1 MIIPEENY
9 LQHYGILRKS
19 GRYPWGSGKDPEQR
33 SGSFLGM
40 VADMRAQGL
49 SETEIAYAFNT
60 PDTPFNTTDLR
71 ATRTIARNAQKAADI
86 ARAQAYKERG
96 YSNVEIGKKFN
107 PPKNESSVRALL
119 APGAADKND
128 RLTNISNMLRAEVNA
143 KGAIQVGKG
152 TELNEHLIGVNGN
165 NLGTA
170 LAMLKAEGYQVLHL
184 QVDQVGSAG
193 NKTTLK
199 VLVPEGVHARDLYKD
214 LNQIKTI
221 GLYSDDNGRSFS
233 SILPP
238 LSVSSKRVKVAYK
251 EDSGDK
257 ADGVIYVRPGKE
269 DISLGG
275 KNYAQ
280 VRIMVDG
287 THYLKGMA
295 MYKDDLPPGVDLQ
308 FNTNKSSTGNKLDA
322 MKPLQRKMAEGDN
335 PKDTKKYS
343 GPVDQENPFGSIVRQ
358 IGPKDENGRVK
369 KVTSAMNLVNE
380 EGDWDGWSRN
390 LSAQMLSKQKPS
402 LVKERLDETFKSRK
416 DGLDEIMS
424 LNNAVIKKKLL
435 ESYAEDL
442 DAAAVHLKAAGLPRQ
457 RTQVILPMN
466 SMKPNE
472 IYAPNFN
479 HGEKVVLIRYPHGGK
494 FEIPELTVNNNH
506 REAKSLLGKAADA
519 VGIHHSVAA
528 RLSGADFDGDTVV
541 VIPNNSKK
549 IQTQSPLKGLEGFDP
564 QSAYPAYPGMPKLG
578 STQKQKLMG
587 DVSNL
592 ITDMTIRGAADHEI
606 MQAVKHS
613 MVVIDAE
620 KHNLNYKQ
628 SAIDNNIQSL
638 KAKYQDKGDGSKKYG
653 ASTLI
658 SQKKSPIRVP
668 ERKLQKASQGGSVDP
683 KTGKKIYR
691 ETGVMYPD
699 KKTGKMIPRT
709 TSVKKLEY
717 VDDAHKL
724 SSGTPVEKM
733 YADHS
738 NRLKDMANQTR
749 LAALNTGR
757 VPYSES
763 ANKVYGKEVAQLNAK
778 LNVALRNAPR
788 ERQAQVIANA
798 AIQERRRANPGMD
811 KAEIK
816 KMEARVLDEARRRTN
831 AKKTPIYIE
840 DEEWNAIQ
848 AGAVRHT
855 KLSAILDNADL
866 NRVKQLATPHNNVK
880 MTPAKQA
887 QAQRL
892 MATGLTQAQIADKLG
907 ISLTTLKRFLN
918 GEE

>member
-40 VADMRAQGL
+40 VAGMRAQGL

-251 EDSGDK
+251 EDGGDK

-494 FEIPELTVNNNH
+494 FEIPELTVNNSH

-887 QAQRL
+887 QTQRL

>member
-251 EDSGDK
+251 EDGGDK

-335 PKDTKKYS
+335 PKDSKKYS

>member
-1 MIIPEENY
+1 MIIPEEKY

-40 VADMRAQGL
+40 VAEMKAQGL
-49 SETEIAYAFNT
+49 SETQIAEAFNT

-71 ATRTIARNAQKAADI
+71 ATRTIARNAKKAADI
-86 ARAQAYKERG
+86 ARAQAYKERN
-96 YSNVEIGKKFN
+96 YSNVAIGEKMGIH
-107 PPKNESSVRALL
+107 ESSVRALL
-119 APGAADKND
+119 APGAKDKND
-128 RLTNISNMLRAEVNA
+128 RLTNISNMLREEVRT

-221 GLYSDDNGRSFS
+221 GLYTDDNGRSFS
-233 SILPP
+233 HILPP
-238 LSVSSKRVKVAYK
+238 LSVDSKRLKVAYK
-251 EDSGDK
+251 EDGGDK

-280 VRIMVDG
+280 VRVMVDD

-308 FNTNKSSTGNKLDA
+308 FNTNKSATGNKLDA
-322 MKPLQRKMAEGDN
+322 LKPLQRLKAEGDD
-335 PKDTKKYS
+335 PKDSKRYS

-358 IGPKDENGRVK
+358 IGPKDEHGRTT
-369 KVTSAMNLVNE
+369 KVTSAMNIVNE
-380 EGDWDGWSRN
+380 EGDWDNWSKT

-402 LVKERLDETFKSRK
+402 LVKERLDETFKGRK
-416 DGLDEIMS
+416 DGLDEI
-424 LNNAVIKKKLL
+424 LALDNPVIKKKLL

-457 RTQVILPMN
+457 QTKVILPMN
-466 SMKPNE
+466 SMKSNE
-472 IYAPNFN
+472 IYAPSFD
-479 HGEKVVLIRYPHGGK
+479 HGERVVLVRYPHGGK
-494 FEIPELTVNNNH
+494 FEIPELTVNNTH
-506 REAKSLLGKAADA
+506 REAKRLLGKATDA

-549 IQTQSPLKGLEGFDP
+549 IQTQSPLQGLKGFDP
-564 QSAYPAYPGMPKLG
+564 QSAYPSYPGMPKLG

-592 ITDMTIRGAADHEI
+592 ITDMTIRGANDHEI

-628 SAIDNNIQSL
+628 SALDNNIQSL

-691 ETGVMYPD
+691 ETGVVYPD
-699 KKTGKMIPRT
+699 KKTGKMTPRT
-709 TSVKKLEY
+709 SSVKKLEY
-717 VDDAHKL
+717 FDDAHDL
-724 SSGTPVEKM
+724 SSGTPVEKL

-738 NRLKDMANQTR
+738 NRLKAMANQTR

-763 ANKVYGKEVAQLNAK
+763 ANRVYAKEVSQLDAK
-778 LNVALRNAPR
+778 LNVALRNSPR

-811 KAEIK
+811 KAEVK
-816 KMEARVLDEARRRTN
+816 KMEGMALLEARNRVG

-848 AGAVRHT
+848 SGAVRHT
-855 KLSAILDNADL
+855 KLTAILDNADL
-866 NRVKQLATPHNNVK
+866 NRVKQLATPRKDVK
-880 MTPAKQA
+880 MTTAKKA

-892 MATGLTQAQIADKLG
+892 MATGMTQAQVADKLG
-907 ISLTTLKRFLN
+907 VSLTTLKRFLN
-918 GEE
+918 GEG

>member
-49 SETEIAYAFNT
+49 SETEIADAFNT

-199 VLVPEGVHARDLYKD
+199 ILVPEGVHARDLYKD